1 MALWEKIKAW
11 LKEDP
16 YESPLKAWTPE
27 RTIWG
32 PLKEGDSITFP
43 TAPPTPA
50 ECSDVK
56 SPDESIAPV
65 ADLGPTGEP
74 VSEEKSE
81 PGGERLTWFPVET
94 VEGEPPV
101 EELKH
106 AASLPGSTFRVFPCA
121 GNHRNSYDSE
131 GSVRRAVAA
140 RERSRE
146 RWLTVPGAVWVPDTV
161 KVYRAE
167 TVWRD
172 VTEEYVK

>member
-1 MALWEKIKAW
+1 MALWEKIKVW

-27 RTIWG
+27 RTVWG

-50 ECSDVK
+50 ECSGVK
-56 SPDESIAPV
+56 FPVESIARV
-65 ADLGPTGEP
+65 ADLGPLGEP
-74 VSEEKSE
+74 ASEEKSE

-101 EELKH
+101 EELEH
-106 AASLPGSTFRVFPCA
+106 ADVLPDSTFRVFPTRA
-121 GNHRNSYDSE
+121 DNRNGYDSE
-131 GSVRRAVAA
+131 ASVDRAVAA
-140 RERSRE
+140 RMRRPYDYSS
-146 RWLTVPGAVWVPDTV
+146 PGGDADSIR
-161 KVYRAE
+161 VYRAE

>member
-27 RTIWG
+27 RTVWG

-43 TAPPTPA
+43 TAPPTSA

-74 VSEEKSE
+74 ASGEKSE
-81 PGGERLTWFPVET
+81 PGGERTTWFPVET

-101 EELKH
+101 EELEH
-106 AASLPGSTFRVFPCA
+106 AEYLPSATFRVFPDSW
-121 GNHRNSYDSE
+121 NHRNSYDTES
-131 GSVRRAVAA
+131 GVNRAVAY
-140 RERSRE
+140 RKTRSSGYYFE
-146 RWLTVPGAVWVPDTV
+146 GVWVPRPI

-172 VTEEYVK
+172 VTSEFLKP